1 LEELAVMNIGRAC
14 FRGVALLALLPLLA
28 HHRDA
33 SGGDITTGEDAV
45 ILDET
50 WDIDIHSP
58 EEARVRYSC
67 RTQVLTARGAEEY
80 RAVGIG

>member
-1 LEELAVMNIGRAC
+1 MNIGRAC
-14 FRGVALLALLPLLA
+14 FRGVALLALLLLPA

-33 SGGDITTGEDAV
+33 SAGDITTGEDAV

-80 RAVGIG
+80 GAVGIGYTPW